1 MEKERQTQKKYSA
14 EFKLCVILDKLNN
27 DLSRNETV
35 RKYWHTTTKRETR
48 RYTARVSE
56 WERKYLLYGKE
67 GLMPKQQKPKPKIPS
82 AEPIDGDVEA
92 ELKRLRE
99 RNLWLEA
106 ENAYLKKLDALVRAE
121 EQRNGRKPK

>member
-1 MEKERQTQKKYSA
+1 MTKERQTRKKYSI

-35 RKYWHTTTKRETR
+35 RKYWHTTSKQETHK
-48 RYTARVSE
+48 YTARVSE
-56 WERKYLLYGKE
+56 WERKYLLYGEE
-67 GLMPKQQKPKPKIPS
+67 GLMPKQRKPNSKSPS
-82 AEPIDGDVEA
+82 TKSIDGDVEA

-106 ENAYLKKLDALVRAE
+106 ENAYLKKLDALIRAE
-121 EQRNGRKPK
+121 EELNGKTPK